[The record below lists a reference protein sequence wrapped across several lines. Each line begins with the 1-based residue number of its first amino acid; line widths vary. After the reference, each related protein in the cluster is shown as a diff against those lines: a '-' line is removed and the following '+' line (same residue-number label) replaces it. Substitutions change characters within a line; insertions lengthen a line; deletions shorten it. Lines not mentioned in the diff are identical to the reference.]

1 MAQGRLSKTQAFSG
15 ASPSLFFLV
24 SNGTLPHYAG
34 LSISGIS
41 SSDACERVIMY
52 TDSMPGTHRPGAHDG
67 VCHIA

>member
-1 MAQGRLSKTQAFSG
+1 
-15 ASPSLFFLV
+15 LV